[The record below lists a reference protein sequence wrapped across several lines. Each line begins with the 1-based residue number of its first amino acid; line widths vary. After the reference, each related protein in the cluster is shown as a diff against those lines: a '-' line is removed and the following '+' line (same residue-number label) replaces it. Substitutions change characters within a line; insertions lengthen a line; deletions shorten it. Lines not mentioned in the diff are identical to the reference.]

1 MRWRS
6 TQSICEPQNRDAV
19 LANLVQ
25 DIRSRGNA
33 LTAGD
38 VGYNYVLRALEQS
51 GNSQVIFDM
60 NSRYDVYGYG
70 YMLAQGATA
79 LPNHG
84 RHCPANRTTTM
95 LGHLLGISG
104 FYTYVGGIRR
114 DDSVQAYKNS
124 SSGPDRG

>member
-1 MRWRS
+1 M
-6 TQSICEPQNRDAV
+6 
-19 LANLVQ
+19 Q

-79 LPNHG
+79 LPESWQAL
-84 RHCPANRTTTM
+84 PASRIT
-95 LGHLLGISG
+95 I
-104 FYTYVGGIRR
+104 
-114 DDSVQAYKNS
+114 
-124 SSGPDRG
+124 